1 MLKRMVASVLTSV
14 GLLSLNAN
22 PTLARPA
29 DYFAAHKT
37 YYPSTCTIAFNG
49 EKYTC
54 DYTVVGA
61 FNNATANLK
70 LCSRRYCFI
79 LILSPTQLAN
89 VADGEGFYV
98 RKIALQRGSR
108 IINQWNVSMQCG
120 FRSQAMGCLGEFR
133 NGSAIAI
140 YVD

>member
-1 MLKRMVASVLTSV
+1 MLKRMVASLLTSV

-29 DYFAAHKT
+29 VNYKYHQT
-37 YYPSTCTIAFNG
+37 VYPSTCTIAFNG

-61 FNNATANLK
+61 FNNASANLK

-89 VADGEGFYV
+89 LADGEGFYV
-98 RKIALQRGSR
+98 RQIAMQSGSR
-108 IINQWNVSMQCG
+108 IVDQWNVSMQCG
-120 FRSQAMGCLGEFR
+120 FRSQAMGCLGEFE

-140 YVD
+140 YVE